1 MDASLQKSSLK
12 PLFDDCNRYHQGM
25 AISFGAYKQGFNGL
39 FQPGQPRATL
49 QIRLICHLIVK
60 ILTFREICDR

>member
-25 AISFGAYKQGFNGL
+25 AISFGAYSKGLMGFSNQVNPGPL
-39 FQPGQPRATL
+39 FKFG
-49 QIRLICHLIVK
+49 
-60 ILTFREICDR
+60 